1 MIQRFREF
9 LVLIMIV
16 EAHEILELANLGTFY
31 TTQFGMIEIHACMYS
46 TYSRLVWRNLR
57 QSQKFNFRSSLGK
70 RPRIQIVN
78 QTRLKCSERY
88 LLTFRLNNSSCL
100 D

>member
-9 LVLIMIV
+9 LVLIMIA
-16 EAHEILELANLGTFY
+16 EAHEILEFANLGTSY
-31 TTQFGMIEIHACMYS
+31 TTQFGMIEIHACMYC

-70 RPRIQIVN
+70 RPRIQIVKSN
-78 QTRLKCSERY
+78 EIKML
-88 LLTFRLNNSSCL
+88 
-100 D
+100 